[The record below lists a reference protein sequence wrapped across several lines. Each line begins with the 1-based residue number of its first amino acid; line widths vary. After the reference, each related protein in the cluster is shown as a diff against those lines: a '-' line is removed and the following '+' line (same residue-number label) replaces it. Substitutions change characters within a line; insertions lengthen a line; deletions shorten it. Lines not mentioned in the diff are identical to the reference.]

1 MTEVVIALILS
12 AIIVYLIN
20 IFKQSKVI
28 YTNAVNDSV
37 FVVTGCTY
45 ISENNEDG
53 TLTTFSPKL
62 NNRLIIDLTK
72 GQPNKD
78 FYISVLDN
86 TLKFHHTVDEII
98 TANKWE
104 ALFKISITKE
114 DVCISGI
121 PLKNKS
127 MKCNLHWVIAPSKMV
142 NKL

>member
-1 MTEVVIALILS
+1 
-12 AIIVYLIN
+12 
-20 IFKQSKVI
+20 
-28 YTNAVNDSV
+28 
-37 FVVTGCTY
+37 
-45 ISENNEDG
+45 
-53 TLTTFSPKL
+53 
-62 NNRLIIDLTK
+62 TK